1 VVLEVGKHESD
12 MVGHSAAVAQAL
24 EAAGAQVSC
33 RIFDGGHDWLCWR
46 SVLLDSVVEL
56 IGSP

>member
-1 VVLEVGKHESD
+1 

-24 EAAGAQVSC
+24 EAAGAQVSY

-46 SVLLDSVVEL
+46 SALLDSVVEL